1 MMLRAY
7 LGLIRKELIQVRRDP
22 NMLRIIFAMPV
33 IQLLLLGYTVNLD
46 VKNIRLDVYDYDR
59 TQYSRRLVDAMRPGG
74 YFLPDDSTY
83 VLEPRPLWTLE
94 SRFKGGDADMALI
107 IPNRFSERITKHR
120 PATVGLMID
129 GADANQARIGQGYA
143 AQIVER
149 YSRQFTRVS
158 PSVEIREDVLYN
170 PDSESVNYM
179 VPGIVATLLM
189 MVTVMLTAMAI
200 VRERE
205 IGTLEQLMVTPIS
218 GWILLM
224 GKITT
229 FGLLGILEMAVAL
242 ALGVLWF
249 GIPFVGSPI
258 LLLLLSGLFLV
269 TTLGMG
275 MFFSTVSSTQQQAMF
290 LAWFF
295 SVFAILTSGFFTP
308 IFNMPRWVQVVTYL
322 NPMRYFVVIVR
333 GIMMKDAGISD
344 LYQDILAL
352 VVYGTVVFGFSAM
365 RFRKRV
371 D

>member
-1 MMLRAY
+1 
-7 LGLIRKELIQVRRDP
+7 
-22 NMLRIIFAMPV
+22 
-33 IQLLLLGYTVNLD
+33 
-46 VKNIRLDVYDYDR
+46 
-59 TQYSRRLVDAMRPGG
+59 
-74 YFLPDDSTY
+74 
-83 VLEPRPLWTLE
+83 
-94 SRFKGGDADMALI
+94 
-107 IPNRFSERITKHR
+107 
-120 PATVGLMID
+120 
-129 GADANQARIGQGYA
+129 
-143 AQIVER
+143 
-149 YSRQFTRVS
+149 
-158 PSVEIREDVLYN
+158 VEIREDVLYN

-242 ALGVLWF
+242 TLGVVWF
-249 GIPFVGSPI
+249 GIPFVGSPV

-308 IFNMPRWVQVVTYL
+308 IFNMPQWVQVVTYL